1 MIQSPLNASILIVT
15 YNSAVYLQHCL
26 ASVMREIW
34 PEDEIILVDNAS
46 TDGSAQII
54 RRGWPKVALVRNSE
68 NLGFAAAGNQAA
80 RLAHKELL
88 VFLNPDTVV
97 LPGWLDGL
105 RQVLAS
111 DQTAA
116 LVTSQVLTM
125 SQAGEI
131 KAGGEGRCGQAPCG
145 QVPCAQVVHFS
156 GLVFGRSLVHDG
168 GKESGHAG
176 VGAASGA
183 SFAVRRRVWE
193 ELGGFDETYWMYY
206 EDTDL
211 SWRAWHRGYRCLAA
225 PESAILHDQPSA
237 PSGQTLFYMARNRY
251 LLLCK
256 NFHPGTLLLLAPGI
270 ILAEAVD
277 WGRAWLDGKRA
288 LMAKLCAGW
297 WLLAHLP
304 VLVRNKGAMQNDLKI
319 LEACTY
325 RLEPRLMPA
334 GWIGSGL
341 LKACN
346 AVFRMNYRLAC
357 AVLRQLGRWRR
368 WTRRGRT

>member
-1 MIQSPLNASILIVT
+1 MNASILIVT

-80 RLAHKELL
+80 RLAHKEML

-145 QVPCAQVVHFS
+145 QVPCAQGVHFS

-288 LMAKLCAGW
+288 LMAKLRAGW

-346 AVFRMNYRLAC
+346 AVFRMNYRLALHI
-357 AVLRQLGRWRR
+357 LRRLGR
-368 WTRRGRT
+368 